1 MGRRNTTGMNG
12 AGLRGLFLLF
22 ALGSIGMAGAP
33 VVQESARSLPVAHEV
48 DVVVVGGSTGAV
60 AAAVEAAKTGAKV
73 FLAAPRPY
81 LGDDMTAT
89 LRLWLE
95 EGETPSA
102 PLAKQIFDD
111 PTQLANV
118 NRLGFSY
125 LSDVRSDARHKDS
138 WPPSVLNDT
147 RWGQPTNESVQY
159 NSDVNITADLQKVQ
173 DIAEVGIRLYHQPS
187 SGGYAVESVTVSTSN
202 DKKTWTEQT
211 VIANTPSDRQGLYAH
226 LQAPLRVE
234 ARYVK
239 FFVKKA
245 AGVSRVLLGEI
256 EILSPSD
263 GKAPPKPWPRPMH
276 VKKVLDEALLDA
288 GVRFLYGSYPTD
300 VLRDAQGLPCGI
312 VMANR
317 AGRQAVIAKVVI
329 DATDRATVARMAGAQ
344 VRPYPA
350 GNHTFRRVVIGG
362 EPRTG
367 EGLTARVI
375 APAYRGAFPNQVGT
389 SSGDFSIIEYT
400 LPLPMANGS
409 YAALARADQAA
420 RGLTYHPE
428 QQFTSDALFQVPPD
442 AMHGQAT
449 ATGDWRGVEALPLN
463 AFRPKGVERLLVLGG
478 CADISRDQAEKLLRP
493 LAFIDVGTRIGKAAA
508 EETLGLAA
516 PRGVKIPGA
525 PVSGD
530 GLPGNVGEVLAGV
543 RPTQESSTIS
553 QEARP
558 LPVLGK
564 YDVVVIGGGTA
575 GAPAGIGAA
584 RRGAKTLVVEYLS
597 GLGGVG
603 TTGAISRYCSG
614 NRVGFTKEVAGGADW
629 VIEQRMEWY
638 RSELEKAGAEVW
650 FGAIG
655 CGALVH
661 ENRVT
666 GAIVVTPEGRGVVLA
681 DVVIDATGNAD
692 IAAAAGA
699 ECVYTGA
706 SEFAMQGT
714 GLPPRQLG
722 ATYTNTD
729 YTFTDETDMV
739 DVWQLLVTAKNRY
752 ATAFDLGQLVDTRER
767 QQIVGD
773 VTVTFLDIAM
783 QRTFPDTIVQAMA
796 GYDTHGYIVEPFL
809 LLKHPMKRGLKSDMP
824 YRSLLPRGLD
834 GILVAGIGL
843 SYHRDA
849 QPVVRMQPD
858 IQNQGYAAGV
868 AAAMASKA
876 GVGPRA
882 IDVRAL
888 QKHLVDVGNLDKRV
902 LADQDSLPLPSER
915 IAAAVKAILT
925 DYASVAIIMS
935 HPKQALPLVREAY
948 ASAEGEAKLAYA
960 KVLGMMGDA
969 TGMETL
975 VNELSGAT
983 KWDEI
988 PDWRIGPDYP
998 RAVQVGWSMS
1008 NLDNTLM
1015 ALGRTRRP
1023 EAVPV
1028 ILAMLKRLTP
1038 RSHFSHYRSVCLAL
1052 ELIGDPRAAQPLAG
1066 LLALPD
1072 VAGHA
1077 YTSLEAKKNAGDAR
1091 MSSVREVAI
1100 ARALYRCGDYQGL
1113 GAKALQQYTND
1124 LRGHFARHAQAVLK
1138 AGNSSSTRSAP

>member
-1 MGRRNTTGMNG
+1 MRYFHVSGPRSVSLP
-12 AGLRGLFLLF
+12 GLVVLLT
-22 ALGSIGMAGAP
+22 LGSIALAGVP
-33 VVQESARSLPVAHEV
+33 VVQESARSLPVAEEV

-60 AAAVEAAKTGAKV
+60 AVAVEAARAGAKV

-95 EGETPSA
+95 EGETPSGA
-102 PLAKQIFDD
+102 LAQQIFDD
-111 PTQLANV
+111 PTQLANI
-118 NRLGFSY
+118 NRLGFRY
-125 LSDVRSDARHKDS
+125 ATDVPSDDLHKD
-138 WPPSVLNDT
+138 WYPPSVLNDT
-147 RWGQPTNESVQY
+147 HWGNPTSESVQY
-159 NSDVNITADLQKVQ
+159 NSDVTITADLQKVQ
-173 DIAEVGIRLYHQPS
+173 DIGEVGIRLYHLPS
-187 SGGYAVESVTVSTSN
+187 RTGFAVESITVFTSN
-202 DKKTWTEQT
+202 DKKTWTEQA
-211 VIANTPSDRQGLYAH
+211 VIPNTPADREGLNAH
-226 LQAPLRVE
+226 LRSPLRVKT
-234 ARYVK
+234 RYVK

-245 AGVSRVLLGEI
+245 AGVPRVLLGEI

-276 VKKVLDEALLDA
+276 VKKVLDQALLDA
-288 GVRFLYGSYPTD
+288 GVRFLYSSYPTD
-300 VLRDAQGLPCGI
+300 VLCDEQGQPCGI

-317 AGRQAVIAKVVI
+317 AGRQAVIAKAIV
-329 DATDRATVARMAGAQ
+329 DATDTATVARLAGAK

-350 GNHTFRRVVIGG
+350 GQQTFQRVVIGG

-375 APAYRGAFPNQVGT
+375 TPAYHGAFPNQAGT

-400 LPLPMANGS
+400 LQLPGADGS
-409 YAALARADQAA
+409 YAALARADQIT

-428 QQFTSDALFQVPPD
+428 QQFTSDVLFQVPPA

-449 ATGDWRGVEALPLN
+449 ATGEWRGVAALPLD
-463 AFRPKGVERLLVLGG
+463 AFRPAGVAGVLVLGG
-478 CADISRDQAEKLLRP
+478 CADISREQAAKLLRP
-493 LAFIDVGTRIGKAAA
+493 LALIELGERLGKAAA
-508 EETLGLAA
+508 QEARQRA
-516 PRGVKIPGA
+516 VPRGVKVAGAKPTADVMPG
-525 PVSGD
+525 D
-530 GLPGNVGEVLAGV
+530 VGEVLAGV
-543 RPTQESSTIS
+543 RPTQPSPTIP
-553 QEARP
+553 QETRP
-558 LPVLGK
+558 LPVLGR

-584 RRGAKTLVVEYLS
+584 RQGAKTLVVEYLS

-629 VIEQRMEWY
+629 VIEQRMQWY
-638 RSELEKAGAEVW
+638 RRELEKAGADVW
-650 FGAIG
+650 FAAIG

-661 ENRVT
+661 DKRVT
-666 GAIVVTPEGRGVVLA
+666 GAIVVTPQGRGAVLA

-699 ECVYTGA
+699 SCVYTGA
-706 SEFAMQGT
+706 NEFAMQGT

-729 YTFTDETDMV
+729 YTFTDETDLV
-739 DVWQLLVTAKNRY
+739 DVWRLLVTAKDRY
-752 ATAFDLGQLVDTRER
+752 AKAFDLGQLVDTRER

-773 VTVTFLDIAM
+773 VTVTFLDIAIE
-783 QRTFPDTIVQAMA
+783 RTFPDTIVQAKA
-796 GYDTHGYIVEPFL
+796 GYDTHGYVVEPFL
-809 LLKHPMKRGLKSDMP
+809 LLKHPMRRTLKSDMP

-834 GILVAGIGL
+834 GLLVAGIGL

-876 GVGPRA
+876 GVAPRA

-888 QKHLVDVGNLDKRV
+888 QKHLVEIGNLTPSV
-902 LADQDSLPLPSER
+902 LTGVDSLPLPPQR
-915 IAAAVKAILT
+915 IAAAVKTILT
-925 DYASVAIIMS
+925 DYASVAILMA
-935 HPKQALPLVREAY
+935 HPEQALPLVREAH

-969 TGMETL
+969 SGMETL
-975 VNELSGAT
+975 VAELSAAT

-988 PDWRIGPDYP
+988 PNWRIGPDYP
-998 RAVQVGWSMS
+998 QAGKVGWSMS
-1008 NLDNTLM
+1008 NLDNTLI

-1023 EAVPV
+1023 EAVPA
-1028 ILAMLKRLTP
+1028 ILKMLQRLTP
-1038 RSHFSHYRSVCLAL
+1038 HSSFPHFRAVCLAL
-1052 ELIGDPRAAQPLAG
+1052 EQIGDPRAARPLAG
-1066 LLALPD
+1066 LMALSG

-1077 YTSLEAKKNAGDAR
+1077 YTSLGAENKAGDSR
-1091 MSSVREVAI
+1091 GSSVRELAI
-1100 ARALYRCGDYQGL
+1100 ARALYRCGDYQDL
-1113 GAKALQQYTND
+1113 GEKTLQQYTTD

-1138 AGNSSSTRSAP
+1138 AGNSVPP

>member
-1 MGRRNTTGMNG
+1 MRRRHMTGVNSV
-12 AGLRGLFLLF
+12 GLHGLVLLF
-22 ALGSIGMAGAP
+22 ALGAAALASTPA
-33 VVQESARSLPVAHEV
+33 VQESARSIPVAQQV

-60 AAAVEAAKTGAKV
+60 AAAVEAARSGAKV

-95 EGETPSA
+95 EGEIPSA

-125 LSDVRSDARHKDS
+125 KADVPTDARHKDS
-138 WPPSVLNDT
+138 YPPSMLNDD
-147 RWGQPTNESVQY
+147 RWSQPTSESVQY

-187 SGGYAVESVTVSTSN
+187 SGGYAVESITVFTSN
-202 DKKTWTEQT
+202 DKKTWTEQA
-211 VIANTPSDRQGLYAH
+211 VIANTPSDRQGLYVH
-226 LQAPLRVE
+226 LQSPLRIK

-239 FFVKKA
+239 LFIKKA

-288 GVRFLYGSYPTD
+288 GVSFLYGSYPTD
-300 VLRDAQGLPCGI
+300 VLRDEQGQPCGI

-329 DATDRATVARMAGAQ
+329 DATDQATVARLAGAQ

-350 GNHTFRRVVIGG
+350 GNHSFRRVVIGG

-389 SSGDFSIIEYT
+389 SSGDFSVIEYT
-400 LPLPMANGS
+400 LQLPMTDGS
-409 YAALARADQAA
+409 YAALARADQTA

-428 QQFTSDALFQVPPD
+428 QQFTSDVLFQVPPD
-442 AMHGQAT
+442 AMYGQVT
-449 ATGDWRGVEALPLN
+449 ATGEWRGVQALPLGV
-463 AFRPKGVERLLVLGG
+463 FRPNGVDRVFVLSGH
-478 CADISRDQAEKLLRP
+478 ADISRGQAEKLLRP
-493 LAFIDVGTRIGKAAA
+493 LALIELGQRLGKAAA
-508 EETLGLAA
+508 QEALELAA
-516 PRGVKIPGA
+516 SRGVRVPGA
-525 PVSGD
+525 MATADVAPGD
-530 GLPGNVGEVLAGV
+530 VGEILAGV
-543 RPTQESSTIS
+543 RPTQKSSTIS
-553 QEARP
+553 QEARR

-564 YDVVVIGGGTA
+564 YDVVVIGGGTG

-584 RRGAKTLVVEYLS
+584 RQGAKTLVVEYLS

-638 RSELEKAGAEVW
+638 RNELEKAGADVW

-661 ENRVT
+661 GKRVA
-666 GAIVVTPEGRGVVLA
+666 GAVVVAPQGRGVVLA

-699 ECVYTGA
+699 RCVYTGA
-706 SEFAMQGT
+706 NEFAMQGT

-739 DVWQLLVTAKNRY
+739 DVWQLLVTAKDRY

-773 VTVTFLDIAM
+773 ITVTFLDIAM
-783 QRTFPDTIVQAMA
+783 QRTFPDTIVQASA

-809 LLKHPMKRGLKSDMP
+809 LLKHPMKRSLKSDMP

-876 GVGPRA
+876 GIGPREV
-882 IDVRAL
+882 DVRVL
-888 QKHLVDVGNLDKRV
+888 QKHLVDVGNLTPRV
-902 LADQDSLPLPSER
+902 LTDKDSLPLPPER
-915 IAAAVKAILT
+915 IAAAVQAILT
-925 DYASVAIIMS
+925 DYASVAILMS
-935 HPKQALPLVREAY
+935 HPEQALPLVREAH
-948 ASAEGEAKLAYA
+948 ASADGEAKLAYA

-975 VNELSGAT
+975 VAELSAAT
-983 KWDEI
+983 RWDEI
-988 PDWRIGPDYP
+988 PDWRIGPDFP
-998 RAVQVGWSMS
+998 RSVQVGWSMS

-1028 ILAMLKRLTP
+1028 ILEKLQQLTP

-1077 YTSLEAKKNAGDAR
+1077 YTSLEGKKTAGDPR
-1091 MSSVREVAI
+1091 ISSIREVAI
-1100 ARALYRCGDYQGL
+1100 ARALYRCGDYQNL
-1113 GAKALQQYTND
+1113 GKKTLQQYTSD

-1138 AGNSSSTRSAP
+1138 AGNTSSLHSTP

>member
-1 MGRRNTTGMNG
+1 MGCRKMTRFN
-12 AGLRGLFLLF
+12 AVGLHGLILLS
-22 ALGSIGMAGAP
+22 ALGAAAP
-33 VVQESARSLPVAHEV
+33 ADTPAVQESARSIPVAQQV

-60 AAAVEAAKTGAKV
+60 AAAVEAAKSGAKV
-73 FLAAPRPY
+73 FLAAPHPY

-95 EGETPSA
+95 DGETPSD
-102 PLAKQIFDD
+102 PLAIRLFDD
-111 PTQLANV
+111 SMQLANV
-118 NRLGFSY
+118 NRLGFRY
-125 LSDVRSDARHKDS
+125 KADVPPDARHNDS
-138 WPPSVLNDT
+138 YPPSMLNDN
-147 RWGQPTNESVQY
+147 RWGQPTNDSVQY

-173 DIAEVGIRLYHQPS
+173 DIADVGIRLYHQPS
-187 SGGYAVESVTVSTSN
+187 SGGYAVESITVFTSN

-211 VIANTPSDRQGLYAH
+211 VIANTPSSRQGLCVH
-226 LQAPLRVE
+226 LQAPLRTK

-245 AGVSRVLLGEI
+245 ARASRVLLGEI
-256 EILSPSD
+256 EILAPSD

-288 GVRFLYGSYPTD
+288 GASFLYGSYPTD
-300 VLRDAQGLPCGI
+300 VLRDEQGQPCGI

-329 DATDRATVARMAGAQ
+329 DATDHATVARLAGAK

-375 APAYRGAFPNQVGT
+375 APPYRGPFPNQVGT

-400 LPLPMANGS
+400 FQLPMADGS
-409 YAALARADQAA
+409 YAALARADQTA

-428 QQFTSDALFQVPPD
+428 QQFTSDVLFQIPPD
-442 AMHGQAT
+442 AIHGQAT
-449 ATGDWRGVEALPLN
+449 ATGEWHGVQPLPLD
-463 AFRPKGVERLLVLGG
+463 AFRPKGVGRIFVLGAH
-478 CADISRDQAEKLLRP
+478 ADISRTQAEKLMRP
-493 LAFIDVGTRIGKAAA
+493 LALIELGRRLGMAAAQEAQGLAVPRGANVPGGPAAAGVVPGDVGEI
-508 EETLGLAA
+508 
-516 PRGVKIPGA
+516 
-525 PVSGD
+525 
-530 GLPGNVGEVLAGV
+530 LAGV
-543 RPTQESSTIS
+543 RPTQKSPTVP
-553 QEARP
+553 QETRS
-558 LPVLGK
+558 LPVWGK
-564 YDVVVIGGGTA
+564 YDVVVIGGGTG
-575 GAPAGIGAA
+575 GAPASIGAA
-584 RRGAKTLVVEYLS
+584 RQGAKTLVVEYLS

-638 RSELEKAGAEVW
+638 RSELEKAGADVW

-661 ENRVT
+661 QKRVT
-666 GAIVVTPEGRGVVLA
+666 GAVVVTPQGRGVVLA

-699 ECVYTGA
+699 ACVYTGA
-706 SEFAMQGT
+706 NEFAMQGT

-773 VTVTFLDIAM
+773 ITVTFLDIAM
-783 QRTFPDTIVQAMA
+783 QRTFPDTIVQASA

-809 LLKHPMKRGLKSDMP
+809 LLKHPMKRLLKSDMP

-876 GVGPRA
+876 GVGPRG

-888 QKHLVDVGNLDKRV
+888 QKHLVEVGNLDQRV
-902 LADQDSLPLPSER
+902 LTDKDSLPLPPER
-915 IAAAVKAILT
+915 IAAAVKTILT
-925 DYASVAIIMS
+925 DYASTAIIMS
-935 HPKQALPLVREAY
+935 HPEQALPLVREAY
-948 ASAEGEAKLAYA
+948 TSADGEAKLAYA
-960 KVLGMMGDA
+960 KVLGMLGDA
-969 TGMETL
+969 TGVETL
-975 VNELSGAT
+975 VAELSAAT

-988 PDWRIGPDYP
+988 PDWRIGPDFP

-1008 NLDNTLM
+1008 NLDNTLV
-1015 ALGRTRRP
+1015 ALGHTRRP
-1023 EAVPV
+1023 EAVPA
-1028 ILAMLKRLTP
+1028 ILEKLKQLTP

-1077 YTSLEAKKNAGDAR
+1077 YTSLEDKKAAGDPR

-1100 ARALYRCGDYQGL
+1100 ARALYRCGDYQDL
-1113 GAKALQQYTND
+1113 GKKTLQQYTSD

-1138 AGNSSSTRSAP
+1138 ASGTPYR